1 MKVFV
6 SSTAADLASFR
17 AAAIRA
23 LRRLGHDVIA
33 MEDFTA
39 AAAFPLQRVL
49 DLVRSA
55 DAYVLV
61 VAWRY
66 GFVPD
71 CSVVTNLPASTD
83 DKDRKSITEWEYWAA
98 KEDPERPILP
108 FLLLESAPW
117 SPQLIDGFAQGP
129 GGEPVSVERVR
140 DFRAR
145 LMRGHIVSF
154 FGRDDE
160 LGELVSAAVTSARL
174 SRGIRLNRLGVL
186 LGDVGAAGD

>member
-6 SSTAADLASFR
+6 SSTAQDLASFR

-23 LRRLGHDVIA
+23 LRRLGHEVIA

-55 DAYVLV
+55 DAYVLLL
-61 VAWRY
+61 AWRY

-71 CSVVTNLPASTD
+71 CSVVTNLPSPTD
-83 DKDRKSITEWEYWAA
+83 DQDRKSITEWEYWAA
-98 KEDPERPILP
+98 KENPERPILP

-117 SPQLIDGFAQGP
+117 PPQLIDGFSHGAGA
-129 GGEPVSVERVR
+129 EPVSVERVR

-145 LMRGHIVSF
+145 LMRDHIVSF
-154 FGRDDE
+154 FGGDDE

-174 SRGIRLNRLGVL
+174 SPGIRLNRLG
-186 LGDVGAAGD
+186 